1 MVVRVANGRK
11 FYCDA
16 VVHNVINDIEIFIR
30 RQNKNMSKCERK
42 RIHRVAYDLVVSIF
56 VDIQLNWEQENSVYM
71 RFGSMKEAMKR
82 FFLDVAKGLED
93 VDLMASRF
101 EYFFLRHAYKAFE
114 SEVEAL
120 VMANIRTK
128 RWVQSPKYVQGH
140 MDLYLIEEVESK
152 GIAEILQLIDNP
164 VELKKLTTSRL
175 IRLEVDIVLKHFTWK
190 KFMSLLEKSLKNTYD
205 SASVDVE
212 TKSKSFYLFHL
223 FKSFQIFKS
232 TYVADE
238 LRREMHALGWTELEE
253 MSIQFELRHINAI
266 VDKFAASFSSM
277 DKNKI
282 IDSVYLQLQDNC
294 LFDAAFCTSCQEK
307 CPLCRS
313 FCFLELF
320 HDGCHDCFHQPD
332 GLTGWHYTGIQK
344 LSHNAC
350 NTSPPDQTFTLDND
364 EECRY
369 ADFSKKFNTWLQPDR
384 TQPIS
389 EYRQYLISRYNV
401 EIAKYYSVNPSDAVD
416 PAENLDVVTSKIK
429 RRLDFY
435 EDFPEQ

>member
-16 VVHNVINDIEIFIR
+16 VVHNAINDIETFIR
-30 RQNKNMSKCERK
+30 RQNIKMNKSERK
-42 RIHRVAYDLVVSIF
+42 RIHRVAYDLLVSIF
-56 VDIQLNWEQENSVYM
+56 VDIQLQWERENSVYM
-71 RFGSMKEAMKR
+71 RFESMKEVMKR

-93 VDLMASRF
+93 IDLMASRF
-101 EYFFLRHAYKAFE
+101 EGFFSRHTYKAFE

-120 VMANIRTK
+120 VMTNIRAK

-152 GIAEILQLIDNP
+152 GIAKILQLIDKP
-164 VELKKLTTSRL
+164 VKLKKLTSSRL
-175 IRLEVDIVLKHFTWK
+175 IRFEVDTVLKHFTWE
-190 KFMSLLEKSLKNTYD
+190 KFISLLEKSLKNAYD

-223 FKSFQIFKS
+223 FESFKIFKS

-253 MSIQFELRHINAI
+253 MSMQFELRHINAI
-266 VDKFAASFSSM
+266 VNKFAASFSSL

-282 IDSVYLQLQDNC
+282 IDSVYLLLQDNR

-313 FCFLELF
+313 FCFLELS

-332 GLTGWHYTGIQK
+332 GLTGWHYRETRK

-350 NTSPPDQTFTLDND
+350 NKNHPDSKFILRND
-364 EECRY
+364 GKY
-369 ADFSKKFNTWLQPDR
+369 KYGDFSKKFNTWLQPDR
-384 TQPIS
+384 TQLIS

-435 EDFPEQ
+435 KDFPEQ